1 MKLVIHPG
9 LPKAGSTAFQDWCSS
24 SSRILTD
31 YGVYYPGIQPENGI
45 FLASYLSS
53 PSPASL
59 AKALNQL
66 KIFASE
72 AQSRGLETLLLSSEQ
87 IFEFTDSFEKLSTNI
102 LASLEIIKTLSVLMI
117 CRDPREVAKSSWK
130 QAILASGEKRSLDE
144 FSPWLIQILNA
155 NTETLAESNQFNL
168 INYPYAIPLNFID
181 IIKTI
186 ACVKELAYSSEDTAN
201 ILQGS
206 HSLLNQTLPDP
217 CYWFWLSSNR
227 AYSYRA
233 HQISFIRLEILQTRS
248 MLRKH
253 LLKCNS
259 PLKRQKILTAIENLA
274 ISKFFEQSAVGKA
287 LSLVSQFMND
297 RSEEQQQAA
306 IEFLLINQ
314 DYLYEP
320 TFSKSHVDDI
330 ISMIAGNNAGRTPR
344 FIDVLKSI
352 RADKAKIESEG
363 N

>member
-87 IFEFTDSFEKLSTNI
+87 IFEFTDSFENLSTNI
-102 LASLEIIKTLSVLMI
+102 LTSLEIIKTLSVLMI

-144 FSPWLIQILNA
+144 FSSWLIQIFNK
-155 NTETLAESNQFNL
+155 NIKTLAKSNQLNL
-168 INYPYAIPLNFID
+168 INYPYSVPLNFID

-186 ACVKELAYSSEDTAN
+186 SCVKELPYSSEDAGN
-201 ILQGS
+201 ILKSS

-217 CYWFWLSSNR
+217 CYRFWLSSNR
-227 AYSYRA
+227 AYSYKA

-253 LLKCNS
+253 LLKCDS
-259 PLKRQKILTAIENLA
+259 PLKLQKILTAIENLA
-274 ISKFFEQSAVGKA
+274 ISKFFEQSAVQRA
-287 LSLVSQFMND
+287 ASLVSQFMND
-297 RSEEQQQAA
+297 RSKEQQQAA

-320 TFSKSHVDDI
+320 MFSKSHADNL
-330 ISMIAGNNAGRTPR
+330 ISMIAGNASRTTRLMDAMP
-344 FIDVLKSI
+344 VS
-352 RADKAKIESEG
+352 
-363 N
+363 

>member
-1 MKLVIHPG
+1 ML
-9 LPKAGSTAFQDWCSS
+9 S
-24 SSRILTD
+24 D
-31 YGVYYPGIQPENGI
+31 YGVYYPGLEPENGS
-45 FLASYLSS
+45 FLAEYLSS

-59 AKALNQL
+59 AQALNQF

-87 IFEFTDSFEKLSTNI
+87 IFEFTDSFEELSANI

-117 CRDPREVAKSSWK
+117 YRDPREVAKSSWK
-130 QAILASGEKRSLDE
+130 QAILASGEKRNLDE
-144 FSPWLIQILNA
+144 FSSWLVQIFNA
-155 NTETLAESNQFNL
+155 NTKTLAESNQFNL

-186 ACVKELAYSSEDTAN
+186 SCVKELAYSSEDKAN
-201 ILQGS
+201 ALEGS

-217 CYWFWLSSNR
+217 CYRFWLSSNR

-248 MLRKH
+248 TLRKH
-253 LLKCNS
+253 LLKCNC
-259 PLKRQKILTAIENLA
+259 PLRRQKILTAIENLA
-274 ISKFFEQSAVGKA
+274 ISKFFEQSAAERAV
-287 LSLVSQFMND
+287 SLVSKFMND
-297 RSEEQQQAA
+297 RSKEQQQAA

-320 TFSKSHVDDI
+320 MFSKSHADNI
-330 ISMIAGNNAGRTPR
+330 ISKMAGNASRTMR
-344 FIDVLKSI
+344 LMDVLWAS
-352 RADKAKIESEG
+352 
-363 N
+363 